1 MLRLRKFS
9 ILSSLEHNVCGIYHR
24 KDAEKD
30 ICHVRECKTMP
41 DGSRRQE
48 NGKYLID
55 TSHVLCAKHLI
66 HGLTVSVLARF
77 KILGEL
83 HGIKSE
89 FLTEAGF
96 ASYCR

>member
-1 MLRLRKFS
+1 
-9 ILSSLEHNVCGIYHR
+9 
-24 KDAEKD
+24 
-30 ICHVRECKTMP
+30 MP

-48 NGKYLID
+48 NEVLNC

-83 HGIKSE
+83 RGIKSE
-89 FLTEAGF
+89 SLTEAGF
-96 ASYCR
+96 ALLISCPVP